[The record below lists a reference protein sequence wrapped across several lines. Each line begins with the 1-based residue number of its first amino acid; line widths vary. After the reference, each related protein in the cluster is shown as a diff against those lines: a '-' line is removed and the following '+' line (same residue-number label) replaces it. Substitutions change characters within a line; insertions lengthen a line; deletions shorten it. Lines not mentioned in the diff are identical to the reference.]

1 MATEAASLKV
11 LNARIVACDLCPRL
25 RAHCAEVARVR
36 RRMYAECEYWGKPV
50 PSFGDERARVLV
62 LGLAPGAHGSNRTGR
77 MFTGDGS
84 GDFLFPVLHEAG
96 FASQPNAVSRTDGM
110 KLSGMWISAVVHC
123 APPANK
129 PTPEE
134 QRNCAPWLD
143 RELSLLR
150 DLRVVVCLGRIA
162 FDGLL
167 AHVRRSGK
175 QPAALEPRSGLV
187 FAHGAEYALP
197 GGLTVIA
204 SYHPS
209 LQNTNTGK
217 LTRPM
222 LLAVF
227 NRARQVA
234 DLPSQKIAGNRP

>member
-1 MATEAASLKV
+1 MPDSSPLAV
-11 LNARIVACDLCPRL
+11 LNNRIVACDRCSNL
-25 RAHCAEVARVR
+25 RVYCAEVARLKKKAYR
-36 RRMYAECEYWGKPV
+36 EWEYWGKPV
-50 PSFGDERARVLV
+50 PSFGDPHARVLA

-77 MFTGDGS
+77 PFTGDGS

-96 FASQPNAVSRTDGM
+96 FASQPNANSRNDGM
-110 KLSGMWISAVVHC
+110 QLTDLWISAVVRC

-143 RELSLLR
+143 EEIGLL
-150 DLRVVVCLGRIA
+150 DNLRVVVCLGKIA
-162 FDGLL
+162 FDGLV
-167 AHVRRSGK
+167 AHAVRTGK
-175 QPAALEPRSGLV
+175 IKARTGYV
-187 FAHGAEYALP
+187 FGHGAEYPLWD
-197 GGLTVIA
+197 GVRMIA

-222 LLAVF
+222 FLDVF
-227 NRARQVA
+227 NRART
-234 DLPSQKIAGNRP
+234 IANSL

>member
-1 MATEAASLKV
+1 M
-11 LNARIVACDLCPRL
+11 
-25 RAHCAEVARVR
+25 
-36 RRMYAECEYWGKPV
+36 
-50 PSFGDERARVLV
+50 
-62 LGLAPGAHGSNRTGR
+62 
-77 MFTGDGS
+77 
-84 GDFLFPVLHEAG
+84 
-96 FASQPNAVSRTDGM
+96 Q
-110 KLSGMWISAVVHC
+110 LSGMWISAVVHC

-129 PTPEE
+129 PAPEE

-143 RELSLLR
+143 REMSLLR

-167 AHVRRSGK
+167 AHTRRTGKQAEALAQRSGM
-175 QPAALEPRSGLV
+175 V
-187 FAHGAEYALP
+187 FGHGAEYALP

-234 DLPSQKIAGNRP
+234 GLPSHEIAGSRS